1 MPEVALVPTGSMA
14 AGNGKEDAVKIRAR
28 QRLGGE
34 NEGCVKPKP
43 PPLIL

>member
-1 MPEVALVPTGSMA
+1 MVRTGSMA
-14 AGNGKEDAVKIRAR
+14 IGNGKEDAMKIKDR

-34 NEGCVKPKP
+34 NEGCENPKP

>member
-1 MPEVALVPTGSMA
+1 MPEVALAKA
-14 AGNGKEDAVKIRAR
+14 AAEATKLRAR

-34 NEGCVKPKP
+34 NGGCEKPRP

>member
-1 MPEVALVPTGSMA
+1 MTLVRTGSMA
-14 AGNGKEDAVKIRAR
+14 TGNGKEDAVKIRAQ

-34 NEGCVKPKP
+34 NEGCEKTKP

>member
-1 MPEVALVPTGSMA
+1 MVQGVALATA
-14 AGNGKEDAVKIRAR
+14 AAKAAKLRAR

-34 NEGCVKPKP
+34 NEGCEKPKP